1 MITTAV
7 ISFREFLE
15 AFLIVGVFLGISR
28 KLHLKKE
35 FEIGLAAVIGIIFSL
50 LLAISTYF
58 FGNQVHAV
66 LTEKNAELLEGYLMI
81 FSGLFIAYV
90 VFSLHN
96 IIRRSHAGT
105 LIKVQQKLQEKVFDF
120 SLFSTVIFL
129 VIREG
134 FEIAL
139 FTASTSLFSVFI
151 QNLIGLMLGFV
162 SAFVLGIVTFF
173 AYVKFSIG
181 KVFRITEYMII
192 ILGASLVQNGVTKLL
207 KYGFNIDLSKILSLP
222 LNFLPDKSSLI
233 GHMMKS
239 FIGLDREFSL
249 SKLAIMAVY
258 ILIIYLL
265 FLKKNRYQTKKIKG
279 PLFNMFFS

>member
-1 MITTAV
+1 MFSIIT

-15 AFLIVGVFLGISR
+15 AFLIIGVFLGISR
-28 KLHLKKE
+28 KIGLKRE
-35 FEIGLAAVIGIIFSL
+35 LEIGFAAGIGIVLSL
-50 LLAISTYF
+50 LLAITTYLF
-58 FGNQVHAV
+58 SKNV
-66 LTEKNAELLEGYLMI
+66 LIILNEKNQEILESCLLI
-81 FSGLFIAYV
+81 FSSLFITYTIL
-90 VFSLHN
+90 SLHDVLHK
-96 IIRRSHAGT
+96 IQVKIAG
-105 LIKVQQKLQEKVFDF
+105 KARQKLQKNVFDI
-120 SLFSTVIFL
+120 SLFFTIIFL

-151 QNLIGLMLGFV
+151 QNFVGLMLGFV
-162 SAFVLGIVTFF
+162 SASILGIMTFF

-181 KVFRITEYMII
+181 KVFKITEYMII

-207 KYGFNIDLSKILSLP
+207 KHSFNIDLSRILSLP

-249 SKLAIMAVY
+249 AKLAIMAGY
-258 ILIIYLL
+258 
-265 FLKKNRYQTKKIKG
+265 
-279 PLFNMFFS
+279 